1 MSATDVFAEN
11 FQKLLREIPAG
22 TSLPEF
28 QFLYSKVI
36 VSMGLQILQRFEK
49 DAVGPDPAVQAA
61 APNTGVKPGPAPV
74 AHGQPGGGHPHVVCS
89 PAELAAYALCIR
101 PLPN

>member
-49 DAVGPDPAVQAA
+49 DAVGPDPSVQAA
-61 APNTGVKPGPAPV
+61 APNTGEKTVAPV
-74 AHGQPGGGHPHVVCS
+74 AHGQPGGGHPHICS
-89 PAELAAYALCIR
+89 AAELAAYALCIR